1 VTARGGGATLK
12 GGLAF
17 DAIFVFSPFSF
28 DASLEGGVHVDFHG
42 AGFGMHFH
50 GHISGPAPW
59 HLNGDVCVSILWW
72 DACVGISLTLG
83 GDKKPELP
91 AIDIW
96 EGSAEVPGL
105 KTAVSAAGNWTALLP
120 PNGYQAVSIAETD
133 ASAASRVDPLGV
145 AKFEQ
150 KVVPFR
156 LAVSK
161 FAGRDRAKNDA
172 VTITVKKVVIDND
185 DLVARNRVKDE
196 SDFFAPAQYQKVP
209 DAQALSSP
217 SFQPMVSGF
226 TLSSADL
233 TAGAEKTKDIVFK
246 TIVVGTPG
254 FKTDFPVND
263 TQLLAMT
270 SRSAVA
276 SGGLRTGNIDRF
288 VDFGKLPAFTFA
300 TETYALAFKSTL
312 KRVTTAADDGA
323 YALQAD
329 RLAAQPADVRATLQI
344 VPIHELAAA

>member
-1 VTARGGGATLK
+1 
-12 GGLAF
+12 
-17 DAIFVFSPFSF
+17 
-28 DASLEGGVHVDFHG
+28 
-42 AGFGMHFH
+42 
-50 GHISGPAPW
+50 
-59 HLNGDVCVSILWW
+59 LWW

-83 GDKKPELP
+83 GDKKPQLP

-96 EGSAEVPGL
+96 DGSAEVPGL
-105 KTAVSAAGNWTALLP
+105 KTAVSAPGSWTALLP
-120 PNGYQAVSIAETD
+120 PNGYQAVSIGETD
-133 ASAASRVDPLGV
+133 ATAASRVDPLGI

-150 KVVPFR
+150 KVVPLK

-172 VTITVKKVVIDND
+172 VTVTVKKVVIDGD
-185 DLVARNRVKDE
+185 DLVARDRVKDE
-196 SDFFAPAQYQKVP
+196 SDFFAPAQYQKLP

-217 SFQPMVSGF
+217 SFQQMVSGF

-233 TAGAEKTKDIVFK
+233 AAGVAKTKDIVFK

-263 TQLLAMT
+263 AQLLAMT

-276 SGGLRTGNIDRF
+276 TGGLRTGNIDRF

-300 TETYALAFKSTL
+300 TERYALAFKSTL
-312 KRVTTAADDGA
+312 KRVTTSVDDAAF
-323 YALQAD
+323 ALQAD

-344 VPIHELAAA
+344 VPTHELAA